1 MISMRNRMLLA
12 GLLILFVSM
21 TSCVKNIDSDLKSK
35 IEPRPAWPET
45 RFIVMSDLHYYDPEL
60 GISGKA
66 FQEYIADDRKLLKES
81 QEILT
86 QAIADVSK
94 ETADFVIVCGDLTK
108 DGEMVTHTA
117 VARYLGI
124 LKQSGKAVYV
134 IPGNHDVAN
143 AMAVKYTGDKSEPVP
158 NVSASQFT
166 EIYAP
171 YGYQTALERDR
182 HSLSYLAEPRPG
194 LWLLAIDSCRWKE
207 NPVKGHPITG
217 GAFSAETMS
226 WIKDKLTRAKKEN
239 KAVLA
244 MMHHGIAEHYP
255 TNEKNYPEYLVKDYD
270 KVARMFAQNGVPLV
284 FTGHFHAQDITER
297 TFDDGKSFVFDV
309 ETGSLVTYPC
319 PYRIVTIT
327 KDQQADIQSRFI
339 MSIPSHPNDF
349 REFAERYV
357 YEGTVNMANDALD
370 GYHVAQTDQK
380 IISPQISRAYVAH
393 LKGDEQKPA
402 VVRDTEG
409 LSVWGSFIFFMRG
422 SLVEGWWTDLPPHD
436 GHVSINLITGDVSYA
451 GRQEGSNQ

>member
-1 MISMRNRMLLA
+1 MISMRNRTLLA

-21 TSCVKNIDSDLKSK
+21 TSCVKKIETDLKSK
-35 IEPRPAWPET
+35 LETRPAWPET
-45 RFIVMSDLHYYDPEL
+45 RFIVMSDLHYYDPAL

-66 FQEYIADDRKLLKES
+66 FQEYVADDRKLLKES

-86 QAIADVSK
+86 QAISDVSK
-94 ETADFVIVCGDLTK
+94 ETADFVIICGDLTK

-143 AMAVKYTGDKSEPVP
+143 GMAVKYTGDKSERVP
-158 NVSASQFT
+158 NISAEQFT

-171 YGYQTALERDR
+171 FGYQAALDRDR
-182 HSLSYLAEPRPG
+182 HSLSYLAEPKPG
-194 LWLLAIDSCRWKE
+194 LWLLALDSCRWKE
-207 NPVKGHPITG
+207 NPAQGHPVTG
-217 GAFSAETMS
+217 GVFSADTMS
-226 WIKDKLTRAKKEN
+226 WIKDILTRAKNEN

-244 MMHHGIAEHYP
+244 MMHHGVLEHYP

-270 KVARMFAQNGVPLV
+270 KIARMFAGYGVPLV
-284 FTGHFHAQDITER
+284 FTGHFHAQDITEK
-297 TFDDGKSFVFDV
+297 TYEGGKLFVFDV

-327 KDQQADIQSRFI
+327 KDQQADIQSRFV

-357 YEGTVNMANDALD
+357 YEGTINMANDALT
-370 GYHVAQTDQK
+370 GYHVAPADQK
-380 IISPQISRAYVAH
+380 IISPQISRAYVTH

-402 VVRDTEG
+402 VVRNTDG
-409 LSVWGSFIFFMRG
+409 LSLWGSFIFFMRG
-422 SLVEGWWTDLPPHD
+422 SLIEGWWTDLPPQD
-436 GHVSINLITGDVSYA
+436 NHVNINLITGEVS
-451 GRQEGSNQ
+451 